1 MNNREIAFNDNNIVK
16 AIKKV
21 KENAE
26 RRIIDGINNPL
37 SSTGMPIN
45 KLFGAANTTAVLAN
59 IGGGAKR
66 IGGNGMQGGI
76 LTIRQYDTANTYLK
90 TTSNIN
96 SLSRKLITFEQL
108 LK

>member
-1 MNNREIAFNDNNIVK
+1 MNNKKIAFNDNNNVK

-21 KENAE
+21 KENVE
-26 RRIIDGINNPL
+26 RQIIDGVNNPL

-66 IGGNGMQGGI
+66 VGRNGMKGGI
-76 LTIRQYDTANTYLK
+76 DAISRYCIVTTFLNTIEYKNT
-90 TTSNIN
+90 TF
-96 SLSRKLITFEQL
+96 RKPVTFAKL